1 MDEMKQE
8 EPKQAETKQSTNQKR
23 KVTAAIV
30 FAIIGIIGI
39 VSVYFYVHH
48 KSTHIS
54 TDDAFIEGDI
64 YTIASKVSGTVKTVY
79 VKSNQ
84 HVSKGE
90 LILEI
95 DAADFAV
102 KVSEALSALNAEK
115 AKIAEIDSRIQT
127 AKRQVEEAIARA
139 NAIKAV
145 NELQKANLEQA
156 EKDRERAENLQ
167 KKDAI
172 SREKYEKAMTAYKV
186 ALAQVK
192 AATEDQ
198 KSFLF
203 AVETQKAMIQQAEAL
218 GVTQLSSIK
227 QKEAVLETASLNA
240 GYTKIYAP
248 ADGYVTKKSV
258 EIGNQIQAGQPLTA
272 VVSLEGVH
280 VVANYKET
288 QLEKVKPGM
297 KVEIKVDTYPGKT
310 FAGKV
315 ESIMAGTGSAFSLF
329 PAENATGNYVK
340 VVQRVPVKIVF
351 DKNADP
357 EHVLRVGMSVEP
369 VIILEK

>member
-1 MDEMKQE
+1 ME
-8 EPKQAETKQSTNQKR
+8 EAKEI
-23 KVTAAIV
+23 TATHGKKKIAFIV

-39 VSVYFYVHH
+39 VSVYFYVQY

-64 YTIASKVSGTVKTVY
+64 YTIASKVPGTVKTVY

-115 AKIAEIDSRIQT
+115 AKIVEIDSRIQT

-145 NELQKANLEQA
+145 NELQKVNLEQA

-203 AVETQKAMIQQAEAL
+203 AVATQKAMIQQAEAL
-218 GVTQLSSIK
+218 RVTQLSSIK
-227 QKEAVLETASLNA
+227 QKEAVLETAELNS
-240 GYTKIYAP
+240 GYTKLLAP
-248 ADGYVTKKSV
+248 ADGYITKKSV
-258 EIGNQIQAGQPLTA
+258 EIGNQIQAGQPLMA

-288 QLEKVKPGM
+288 QLEKVKPGQ
-297 KVEIKVDTYPGKT
+297 KVAIKVDTY
-310 FAGKV
+310 AGKIFKGTID
-315 ESIMAGTGSAFSLF
+315 SIMAGTGSAFSLF

-369 VIILEK
+369 TIIIEK